1 MQNQEFYS
9 SGYFFGFITAIIVTV
24 IAIGVNC
31 YCLYK
36 IFLEKVAKCRC
47 NDDTEK
53 NLPGPNEEVSGLEN
67 LNDDSVKQSSQ
78 VGNQSTCENTSIIE
92 DAPNVSKT
100 KATNSNS
107 QTIST
112 SESNTKPGENV
123 SNVEKM
129 ERLVRK
135 MEIENLVLKMEQQ
148 QTPGSELTSHM
159 EDNHKNSKPLE
170 TSKPIEYKSIPTNIN
185 VDADILPTIW
195 KEGELMRVHVQKK

>member
-53 NLPGPNEEVSGLEN
+53 NLPSPNEEVSGLEN

-78 VGNQSTCENTSIIE
+78 VGNQSTCENRSIIE

-100 KATNSNS
+100 KRFAF
-107 QTIST
+107 
-112 SESNTKPGENV
+112 
-123 SNVEKM
+123 
-129 ERLVRK
+129 
-135 MEIENLVLKMEQQ
+135 
-148 QTPGSELTSHM
+148 
-159 EDNHKNSKPLE
+159 
-170 TSKPIEYKSIPTNIN
+170 
-185 VDADILPTIW
+185 
-195 KEGELMRVHVQKK
+195 KKRT